1 MDMKT
6 IKDELWLIAKAYPTL
21 AGLMMKKLPNGQ
33 AVGSQWA
40 KIMHSSNLDAV
51 HFENVCYEYANM
63 ERPLPSP
70 VDQLAFDII
79 AEVKDRKWRD
89 DQRAEQFEK
98 YHKRKKMPWRDGEG
112 DKWCFAMRLAIDPAY
127 DMTKEQARELGQWA
141 TKNGPKP
148 EWLDELENAK
158 PALQR

>member
-89 DQRAEQFEK
+89 GQRAEQFEK
-98 YHKRKKMPWRDGEG
+98 YH
-112 DKWCFAMRLAIDPAY
+112 
-127 DMTKEQARELGQWA
+127 
-141 TKNGPKP
+141 
-148 EWLDELENAK
+148 
-158 PALQR
+158 